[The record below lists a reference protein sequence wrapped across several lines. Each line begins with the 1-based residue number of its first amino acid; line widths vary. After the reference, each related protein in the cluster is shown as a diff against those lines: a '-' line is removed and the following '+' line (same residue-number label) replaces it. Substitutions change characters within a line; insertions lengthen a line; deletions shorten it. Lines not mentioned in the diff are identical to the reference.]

1 MNNLKDIRW
10 HQRFENFER
19 SYMLLKKSLQLET
32 VSDVERAGI
41 IQFFEMTFE
50 LSWKLIKDYLDSEG
64 ILVKSPREAIKHA
77 LQIELINGGDVWL
90 MALSDRNLTVH
101 TYDEAKALAV
111 ENMIRN
117 TYFLK
122 LEELYN
128 VFKGK

>member
-1 MNNLKDIRW
+1 
-10 HQRFENFER
+10 
-19 SYMLLKKSLQLET
+19 MLLKKSLQLET

-64 ILVKSPREAIKHA
+64 ILVKSPREAIKYA
-77 LQIELINGGDVWL
+77 LQMELINGGDVWL

-111 ENMIRN
+111 EDMIRN

-128 VFKGK
+128 VFGSFSK